1 MDERDLSPSA
11 APPIPHGN
19 GRGAGSATRPTVI
32 GPESGKGKTG
42 TTIHVGTTTG
52 AQVGNATGM
61 TAPIAESTIAD
72 ATTIEIETTA
82 DATMIEIETT
92 VEDTMIEIEIEIE
105 TTVED
110 TMIGIEIETTIED
123 TMIGIEIETTA
134 DATMIEIETTA
145 IAMDTAEIGTRRDT
159 TIDTE
164 ILTMAAAMGTETAT
178 LTEGRTD

>member
-61 TAPIAESTIAD
+61 TAPVAESTIAG
-72 ATTIEIETTA
+72 ATMIEIETTA

-92 VEDTMIEIEIEIE
+92 V
-105 TTVED
+105 VD
-110 TMIGIEIETTIED
+110 TMIGIEIEATVED

-178 LTEGRTD
+178 PTEGRTD